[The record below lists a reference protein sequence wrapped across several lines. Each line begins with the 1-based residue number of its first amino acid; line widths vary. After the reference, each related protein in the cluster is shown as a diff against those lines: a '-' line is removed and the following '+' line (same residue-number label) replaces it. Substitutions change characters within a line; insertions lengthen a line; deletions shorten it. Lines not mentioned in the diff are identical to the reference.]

1 MKLKHISSAILSTAL
16 AISGSVG
23 LNAIVIVSPIV
34 APAQAQPNAVSTLRG
49 CFLNEPFDASIA
61 FTPTNI
67 RQQPTTDSP
76 ALPNKLSNTGRSMRF
91 SGINLGKAVNDA
103 WDGQPD
109 NMWYRIDGQGWV
121 ASAVVKGYPH
131 RGDCTTTSNGGGGG
145 TTTPS
150 AQKIIDAVNRVN
162 PNVNYRFDGKYTYCN
177 WFAADVLKLLGV
189 EVPRVSGTETW
200 HYYNSVVFGY
210 GIKPWQAENLY
221 GYFSAGGN
229 GKWRS
234 VDAAT
239 AVSRANQG
247 GVVVASAGSPP
258 GGGDGHIAIVIPGGS
273 GANVRIAQAGLRN
286 GSSMAVTEGF
296 GSRTPRYFE
305 YIGPR

>member
-1 MKLKHISSAILSTAL
+1 MQVKRISSAIASA
-16 AISGSVG
+16 AVVMMGVG
-23 LNAIVIVSPIV
+23 VASPIGIS
-34 APAQAQPNAVSTLRG
+34 PAQAQPNAVSTLRG

-91 SGINLGKAVNDA
+91 SGINVGKPVNDA
-103 WDGQPD
+103 WDGQLD

-121 ASAVVKGYPH
+121 AGAVVNGYPH
-131 RGDCTTTSNGGGGG
+131 RGDCSPSGGGGG
-145 TTTPS
+145 TAS
-150 AQKIIDAVNRVN
+150 AQKILDAVNRAN
-162 PNVNYRFDGKYTYCN
+162 PNANYRADTYNTYCN
-177 WFAADVLKLLGV
+177 WFAADVLRLLGV
-189 EVPRVSGTETW
+189 EIPRAAGTASW
-200 HYYNSVVFGY
+200 QFYSSPVFGY
-210 GIKPWQAENLY
+210 IVKPLLAEELY
-221 GYFSAGGN
+221 AYFSAGGS

-258 GGGDGHIAIVIPGGS
+258 GGGDGHIAIVIPGGP
-273 GANVRIAQAGLRN
+273 GVRIAQAGLRN
-286 GSSMAVTEGF
+286 GSNMAVGEGF

>member
-1 MKLKHISSAILSTAL
+1 MQVKIMSVKRISSTIASATLM
-16 AISGSVG
+16 
-23 LNAIVIVSPIV
+23 IVSGLT
-34 APAQAQPNAVSTLRG
+34 ATAAQAQGPSVSTLRG
-49 CFLNEPFDASIA
+49 CFINEPFTAQVA
-61 FTPTNI
+61 FNPTNI

-76 ALPNKLSNTGRSMRF
+76 AIPEKLRNVGETITF

-103 WDGQPD
+103 WDNQPD
-109 NMWYRIDGQGWV
+109 NMWYRIDGKGYV
-121 ASAVVKGYPH
+121 AGAVVKGYPH
-131 RGDCTTTSNGGGGG
+131 RGDCSTSNGGGTGG
-145 TTTPS
+145 TTAA

-162 PNVNYRFDGKYTYCN
+162 PNVNYRFDGNYTYCN

-189 EVPRVSGTETW
+189 EVPRVAGNADW
-200 HYYNSVVFGY
+200 QFYNSVVFGRSV
-210 GIKPWQAENLY
+210 KPLLAEQLY
-221 GYFSAGGN
+221 AYFRAGGN

-286 GSSMAVTEGF
+286 GSNMAVGEGF
-296 GSRTPRYFE
+296 GSRTPAYFE